1 MKLERNFR
9 KRGIH
14 SQLLI
19 APEYKMVPKLILR
32 QSSYTLVK
40 YVNYLIVIS
49 ININETY
56 RSKIKFAKKKNKSWK
71 QGGILIYSNSF
82 TQLFNIHI
90 NKCKYPWIYMRLLEI
105 LDKSQKKIVGILTKL
120 LISQLLDALK
130 YQTRF
135 NWCYTLCFNVYIF
148 ILYFTYKFMKHGK
161 L

>member
-56 RSKIKFAKKKNKSWK
+56 RSRIKFAKKKNKSRK

-90 NKCKYPWIYMRLLEI
+90 TKCKYPWIYMRLLEI

-130 YQTRF
+130 YQTRLLIDAIP
-135 NWCYTLCFNVYIF
+135 CVSMCIYLYF
-148 ILYFTYKFMKHGK
+148 ILHIN